1 MEKKMRV
8 DKRKNLEKIAKVVV
22 SKPRATE
29 REIAKETG
37 LSNWSVNNLKKEV
50 EQIWAK
56 DDRII
61 TLTNTD
67 FDIVI
72 LAQQRIQE
80 KLADEEE
87 MKKTRIG
94 EISTVAKDSAA
105 RYTVFR
111 WAITDEK
118 WAMRDLTTLT
128 IAQLEEHRRLLL
140 GN

>member
-8 DKRKNLEKIAKVVV
+8 DKKKSIEKIAKVVI
-22 SKPRATE
+22 KNPRLTQ

-37 LSNWSVNNLKKEV
+37 LAKTTVQQNIQELKTT
-50 EQIWAK
+50 K

-80 KLADEEE
+80 KLLDDQV
-87 MKKTRIG
+87 MNKTSI
-94 EISTVAKDSAA
+94 EKISTVAKDSAA

-111 WAITDEK
+111 
-118 WAMRDLTTLT
+118 
-128 IAQLEEHRRLLL
+128 
-140 GN
+140 